1 MRQRPS
7 VFLVVFGLCL
17 LLVWSAPLLGA
28 PAAKVPAA
36 KAAAEAAAPDT
47 PKGDAP
53 KGKGDEAAGDKLDK
67 QLAGIADRLTELM
80 SEDMNLAMN
89 LMGMQQKANELVESP
104 DKATEELSKGG
115 ATTKLREYKQVLL
128 QSAQRLQALDAKYG
142 VLQKTLKTLARD
154 REHATTEQQAR
165 LDDLS
170 NRLQAKHRANVE
182 KIAVYYEKA
191 AEPKVALQIFSE
203 VYQSTPEKQRDR
215 ALKER
220 VGNLSDKAGNYKDAI
235 AMFKSILDALPEKDR
250 YRDRAL
256 GEKLGGLYE
265 KAGDFKA
272 ALALYEAFLNAMP
285 ADKRDTDGKTFRDRT
300 ANIEKR
306 GGKTAPAA
314 RDPNRQKRY

>member
-1 MRQRPS
+1 MLQRPS
-7 VFLVVFGLCL
+7 VFLVVLGLCL

-28 PAAKVPAA
+28 PAAKAPAV

-53 KGKGDEAAGDKLDK
+53 KGKGDEASGDKLDK
-67 QLAGIADRLTELM
+67 QLAGISDRLTELM
-80 SEDMNLAMN
+80 NEDMNLAMS

-104 DKATEELSKGG
+104 DKATEELSKGVV
-115 ATTKLREYKQVLL
+115 TPKLREYKQVLL

-142 VLQKTLKTLARD
+142 VLQKTLKTLERD

-165 LDDLS
+165 LDDFS
-170 NRLQAKHRANVE
+170 NRLQAKHRANVA

-191 AEPKVALQIFSE
+191 AEPKLALQIFSE

-220 VGNLSDKAGNYKDAI
+220 VGNLSEKAGNYKDAI
-235 AMFKSILDALPEKDR
+235 TLFKSILDALPEKDR
-250 YRDRAL
+250 YHDRAL

-265 KAGDFKA
+265 KAGDYKA
-272 ALALYEAFLNAMP
+272 ALALYQAFLNAMP
-285 ADKRDTDGKTFRDRT
+285 ADKRDTDGKTFRDRI
-300 ANIEKR
+300 ANIEKK
-306 GGKTAPAA
+306 GGRTAPAA
-314 RDPNRQKRY
+314 RDSSHQKRY

>member
-7 VFLVVFGLCL
+7 VVLVVLGLCL

-28 PAAKVPAA
+28 PAAKAPAA

-53 KGKGDEAAGDKLDK
+53 KGKGDEASGDKLDK

-80 SEDMNLAMN
+80 NEDMNLAMS

-203 VYQSTPEKQRDR
+203 VYQATPEKQRDR

>member
-1 MRQRPS
+1 
-7 VFLVVFGLCL
+7 
-17 LLVWSAPLLGA
+17 LLGA
-28 PAAKVPAA
+28 PAAKAPAA

-53 KGKGDEAAGDKLDK
+53 KAKGDEAAGDKLDK
-67 QLAGIADRLTELM
+67 QLAGISDRLTELM

-128 QSAQRLQALDAKYG
+128 QSAQKLQALDAKYG
-142 VLQKTLKTLARD
+142 VLQKTLKTAERD
-154 REHATTEQQAR
+154 RAHATTEQQAR

-170 NRLQAKHRANVE
+170 NRLQAKHRANIE

-191 AEPKVALQIFSE
+191 AEPKLALQIFSE
-203 VYQSTPEKQRDR
+203 VFQSTPEKQRDR

-235 AMFKSILDALPEKDR
+235 ALFKSILDALPEKDR

-272 ALALYEAFLNAMP
+272 ALALYEAFLNAMS
-285 ADKRDTDGKTFRDRT
+285 ADKRDTDGKTFRDRI
-300 ANIEKR
+300 ANIEKK
-306 GGKTAPAA
+306 GGKTAPA
-314 RDPNRQKRY
+314 RDSSHQRRY